1 MGPVGRLLQQFRA
14 SLHAACGWLC
24 FRAGLRLQARNH
36 YERVLQLRGDD
47 FGAYVHLGRIAFAV
61 GDYTGWRREL
71 EHARRTD
78 AAAFA
83 RLRHPTDRF
92 EPRIA
97 GTDADPG
104 APPDNFSA
112 TGDRATWRS
121 LLAPEAGRNESGRTT
136 GALFDG
142 DAGQRRARRPGD
154 TPTQAGS
161 EQPGGANSPFPFDAE
176 EHGDDCSS
184 TSERR
189 RLRSLGPI
197 RAQDCRSCDLDELAR
212 KLTS

>member
-1 MGPVGRLLQQFRA
+1 MGPVGRLLQQIRA
-14 SLHAACGWLC
+14 SFHAACGWLC

-47 FGAYVHLGRIAFAV
+47 FSAYVHLGRIAFAI

-71 EHARRTD
+71 EHARRTNG
-78 AAAFA
+78 AAFA
-83 RLRHPTDRF
+83 RLRHPSDRF

-121 LLAPEAGRNESGRTT
+121 LLAPDAGRAAGTRLEGDNGQPGPRRT
-136 GALFDG
+136 
-142 DAGQRRARRPGD
+142 RRPGD
-154 TPTQAGS
+154 APAQAGS
-161 EQPGGANSPFPFDAE
+161 EQTTGANAPFPFDAE

-184 TSERR
+184 SSERR

-197 RAQDCRSCDLDELAR
+197 RAQDCRNCDLDELSR
-212 KLTS
+212 RLTS